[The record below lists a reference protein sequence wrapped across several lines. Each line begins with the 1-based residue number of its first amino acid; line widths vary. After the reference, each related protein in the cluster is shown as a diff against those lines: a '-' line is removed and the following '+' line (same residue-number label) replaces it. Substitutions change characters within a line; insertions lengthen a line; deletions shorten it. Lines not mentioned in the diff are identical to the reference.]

1 MGDSVQKNRREI
13 WSQEALS
20 TLRKAVEAQPGGDSD
35 MDWAEVAQ
43 KLGFTVDRVRRKW
56 SRIKN
61 TGAVSEPLFAQ
72 LPFAQLPLSYG
83 TNPRNP
89 KVDNSDLVAFF
100 NMNLQDPR
108 PTSAELERFVI
119 NGVRSLEQVHC
130 ALPVDAA
137 DTTATHSLTGA
148 LLLARRYNSG
158 LEARDAGPKRIN

>member
-1 MGDSVQKNRREI
+1 
-13 WSQEALS
+13 
-20 TLRKAVEAQPGGDSD
+20 

-108 PTSAELERFVI
+108 PTSAELER
-119 NGVRSLEQVHC
+119 GS
-130 ALPVDAA
+130 ADLPSHLPDLY
-137 DTTATHSLTGA
+137 DG
-148 LLLARRYNSG
+148 RRAHR
-158 LEARDAGPKRIN
+158 LPD

>member
-1 MGDSVQKNRREI
+1 M
-13 WSQEALS
+13 
-20 TLRKAVEAQPGGDSD
+20 EAQPGGDSD
-35 MDWAEVAQ
+35 VDWAEVAQ

-100 NMNLQDPR
+100 NKNLQDPK
-108 PTSAELERFVI
+108 PTTAELERFVI
-119 NGVRSLEQVHC
+119 PGVRLHLETAPVVLYSEVFNSFQVCFRVFPKVFLTFPQVVRSLV
-130 ALPVDAA
+130 
-137 DTTATHSLTGA
+137 
-148 LLLARRYNSG
+148 
-158 LEARDAGPKRIN
+158 

>member
-1 MGDSVQKNRREI
+1 
-13 WSQEALS
+13 
-20 TLRKAVEAQPGGDSD
+20 

-56 SRIKN
+56 SKIKN

-158 LEARDAGPKRIN
+158 LEARDESPKRIKRRRERLLLRERWHRFHWLHHWYYHHLESAA

>member
-108 PTSAELERFVI
+108 PTSAELDTGDLKDRVKDEGIMRWCLGMEVI
-119 NGVRSLEQVHC
+119 Q
-130 ALPVDAA
+130 DF
-137 DTTATHSLTGA
+137 TATLVDPDESLVDPDE
-148 LLLARRYNSG
+148 S
-158 LEARDAGPKRIN
+158 